1 MKELVYQAANMHK
14 ASNYGLLIVDI
25 QGKLA
30 ELVDNSDEMISN
42 TAKLIKCCQILSI
55 PVVVLEQNPTG
66 LGPTTVSLKECIDEY
81 APLEKYTFSGMAE
94 SHIKEAITSL
104 NKKTW
109 LVAGI
114 EAHICVYQTVRDLL
128 KENLSVEVVSD
139 CISSRRKSNLDLA
152 IENMRHEGAKITSVE
167 MAIYETMQSSKASE
181 FKDVLKVIK

>member
-1 MKELVYQAANMHK
+1 MKT
-14 ASNYGLLIVDI
+14 ASDYGLLIVDV

-30 ELVDNSDEMISN
+30 ELVNNSDEMISY
-42 TAKLIKCCQILSI
+42 TAKLVKCCQILSI
-55 PVVVLEQNPTG
+55 PVVVLEQNPRG
-66 LGPTTVSLKECIDEY
+66 LGPTTSSLKECIDEY

-104 NKKTW
+104 NKNNW

-128 KENLSVEVVSD
+128 KENLAVEVVSD

-152 IENMRHEGAKITSVE
+152 IENMRHDGAKITSLE
-167 MAIYETMQSSKASE
+167 MAVYEIMQSSKAFE
-181 FKDVLKVIK
+181 FKEVLKIIK